1 MRGTVKKLSRLSVA
15 RACIVTAALS
25 AGLNVAHAAP
35 AGHRGPSTDRQ
46 GAAAHPESVAYAIP
60 RSAPANGDEVVLAR
74 PLAPSDVALYR
85 RIFADQAAGRMADAA
100 ALIKRLGDHALMGQV
115 LAQRYLGPYHQST
128 PPELEAWLRKYGGQ
142 PGTGRIRH
150 LLASRLPRGAAMPAA
165 EVQYL
170 PEPGLVASGAAT
182 PPRTGR
188 HLPARM
194 ADLVRRLSGAGQ
206 TSHAIDLIRHDS
218 HMSPQTGAA
227 LRAIVARHLFERG
240 DNAQALEIAADAAR
254 EGGNEVW
261 APDFIAG
268 LAAWQLGRLAE
279 ARTHFD
285 QAADAAKATPEEH
298 AAGAFWAARA
308 ALRLGLPDAYIAS
321 LGKAANSQGTFYGML
336 AARLLG
342 RDLGMSGLTAS
353 LSEADVEAVAAQPA
367 GSLAFALLQ
376 VGRTD
381 DAARALRSLWPRI
394 KADPNLGRAVLRVAV
409 RAGLIDVAITLA
421 RTLPGNEIAGV
432 TLPLPALH
440 PAGGFSVS
448 PALVYALARTE
459 SGFNP
464 HAVSRVGAR
473 GLMQLMPA
481 TARAMARRYDIA
493 GDLENPAANLALG
506 QSYLRYLAS
515 QPDVNGDLLR
525 ILASYNAG
533 PVAATKW
540 AQTIRD
546 GGDPLIF
553 IESIPNA
560 TTRRFVRQVLTDSW
574 IYGEQIGNMPASLTA
589 LAEGHVPRLRDTE
602 MAVAAR

>member
-1 MRGTVKKLSRLSVA
+1 M
-15 RACIVTAALS
+15 
-25 AGLNVAHAAP
+25 
-35 AGHRGPSTDRQ
+35 Q

-85 RIFADQAAGRMADAA
+85 RIFADQAAGRMAEAA
-100 ALIKRLGDHALMGQV
+100 ALIQRLGDKVLMGQV
-115 LAQRYLGPYHQST
+115 LAQRYLGPHHHST

-142 PGTGRIRH
+142 PGTGRIRS
-150 LLASRLPRGAAMPAA
+150 LLASRLPRGATIPAA
-165 EVQYL
+165 DVRYL
-170 PEPGLVASGAAT
+170 PEPGLAASGAAT
-182 PPRTGR
+182 PPQGGR
-188 HLPARM
+188 HLPARL
-194 ADLVRRLSGAGQ
+194 ADLVRRLSSAGQ
-206 TSHAIDLIRHDS
+206 TSRAIDLIRNDNHV
-218 HMSPQTGAA
+218 SPETGAA

-240 DNAQALEIAADAAR
+240 ANAQALEIAADAAK
-254 EGGNEVW
+254 EGGNHVW

-268 LAAWQLGRLAE
+268 LAAWQLNRLAE
-279 ARTHFD
+279 ARTHFE
-285 QAADAAKATPEEH
+285 QAADAVKANPEEH

-308 ALRLGLPDAYIAS
+308 ALRLGQPDAYIAS
-321 LGKAANSQGTFYGML
+321 LGKAANNQGTFYGML

-342 RDLGMSGLTAS
+342 RELGLASLTAS
-353 LSEADVEAVAAQPA
+353 LSEADVEAVAAQPE

-376 VGRTD
+376 VGRTA
-381 DAARALRSLWPRI
+381 DAALALRSLWPQI
-394 KADPNLGRAVLRVAV
+394 KADPNLGRAVLRVAA
-409 RAGLIDVAITLA
+409 RAGLVDVAVTLV

-440 PAGGFSVS
+440 PAGGFRVD

-464 HAVSRVGAR
+464 RAVSSVGAR

-481 TARAMARRYDIA
+481 TARAMAQRYDIA
-493 GDLENPAANLALG
+493 GNLESPAANLALG
-506 QSYLRYLAS
+506 QSYLQYLGA

-540 AQTIRD
+540 ARTIRD

-553 IESIPNA
+553 VESIPNA

-574 IYGEQIGNMPASLTA
+574 IYGEQIGNVPASLTA
-589 LAEGHVPRLRDTE
+589 LAEGHVPRLQDA
-602 MAVAAR
+602 MAAIAER